1 MLFNSY
7 EFLLAYLPVTL
18 AGCFLLARYAGP
30 ASAQVWLIM
39 ASLAFYAAW
48 NLAYVPLLVGSICFN
63 FWVARKMVRAD
74 GPGKRRWL
82 LWMAVTVDLGLLAY
96 YKYMNF
102 FLSGVNVVAG
112 TNWEIPG
119 ILLPLGISFY
129 TFQQLTLLADVSG
142 GHIDRFRFRDFI
154 LFVTFFPH
162 LIAGPIV
169 HHKEMMPQ
177 FEAARWRFD
186 WGNMAVGASLF
197 AIGLFKK
204 TVLADG
210 IAGEITPLIGTMS
223 PDRPVTLIFAWV
235 GTVGFLLQLYFDFS
249 GYSEMALGLARMV
262 GIKLPMNFNS
272 PLKATSISD
281 FWNRWHI
288 TLTRFLTAYLYN
300 PIAMSRTRTRMS
312 RGLKG
317 IVGTRTTV
325 PAFLSLLAVPTM
337 VTFFLSG
344 LWHGAGTTFLVY
356 GLLHGSYITLHQGW
370 RLVRPRFWKDNA
382 SYAAVMRAPA
392 WALTFV
398 SVCFAIPFFRAPT
411 MSGAFNMVAG
421 MLGVHGIALPNG
433 LFDRLGGLAD
443 ILRSVGVSGF
453 NGSSTLL
460 VNAMNWTVILLVI
473 ALAMPNTLEVMRD
486 FQPAITMPATSTAGR
501 IGDLQWIVSK
511 FNWKLRPGWAVVI
524 AFALTGGFLGLNR
537 TGEFLYWQF

>member
-7 EFLLAYLPVTL
+7 AFLLAYLPVTL
-18 AGCFLLARYAGP
+18 AGCFLSARLLGP
-30 ASAQVWLIM
+30 AAAQAWLIA

-48 NLAYVPLLVGSICFN
+48 NVVYLPLLLGSIVFN
-63 FWVARKMVRAD
+63 FLVARRMVHTARPVARRA
-74 GPGKRRWL
+74 WL
-82 LWMAVTVDLGLLAY
+82 WLAIAVDLGLLGY
-96 YKYMNF
+96 YKYSNF
-102 FLSGVNVVAG
+102 FLSGVNALAG
-112 TNWEIPG
+112 TGWSIEG

-129 TFQQLTLLADVSG
+129 TFQQLTLLADVNG
-142 GHIDRFRFRDFI
+142 GHIRDFRFRDFI

-186 WGNMAVGASLF
+186 WTNMAVGASLF
-197 AIGLFKK
+197 AAGLFKK
-204 TVLADG
+204 AVLADG
-210 IAGEITPLIGTMS
+210 IAGYAS
-223 PDRPVTLIFAWV
+223 PVFADAVAGRPVTLIYAWI

-300 PIAMSRTRTRMS
+300 PVVMGRTRSRMA

-317 IVGTRTTV
+317 IAGTRTTRS
-325 PAFLSLLAVPTM
+325 AFLSLVALPTM

-344 LWHGAGTTFLVY
+344 LWHGAGLTFVIY
-356 GLLHGSYITLHQGW
+356 GVLHGLYITVHQGW

-382 SYAAVMRAPA
+382 SYTARMRGPA
-392 WALTFV
+392 WALTFA
-398 SVCFAIPFFRAPT
+398 SVCLAVPFFRAPT
-411 MSGAFNMVAG
+411 IESAGNVVTG
-421 MLGVHGIALPNG
+421 MLGLHGAAIPDG
-433 LFDRLGGLAD
+433 LLARLGGLAPTLHALG
-443 ILRSVGVSGF
+443 I
-453 NGSSTLL
+453 NGTGAGATAFLGALAWIAVLLL
-460 VNAMNWTVILLVI
+460 V
-473 ALAMPNTLEVMRD
+473 ALALPNLLEVMRA
-486 FQPAITMPATSTAGR
+486 FEPAITMPATTTAGR
-501 IGDLQWIVSK
+501 IGDLPRLPAWLDWRLS
-511 FNWKLRPGWAVVI
+511 PGWAAVSAVLL
-524 AFALTGGFLGLNR
+524 AAGFLALNR

>member
-30 ASAQVWLIM
+30 SSAQVWLIL

-48 NLAYVPLLVGSICFN
+48 NVAYVPLLLGSIVFN
-63 FWVARKMVRAD
+63 FAVARQMVRTD
-74 GPGKRRWL
+74 QPEKRRRWL
-82 LWMAVTVDLGLLAY
+82 WAAVTVDLGLLAY

-102 FLSGVNVVAG
+102 FLSGINATVG
-112 TNWEIPG
+112 TNWEIAG

-204 TVLADG
+204 AVLADG
-210 IAGEITPLIGTMS
+210 IAAEINPLIGVVS
-223 PDRPVTLIFAWV
+223 PDRPVTLVFAWV

-262 GIKLPMNFNS
+262 GIMLPMNFNS

-300 PIAMSRTRTRMS
+300 PIAMTRTRSRMS

-317 IVGTRTTV
+317 VVGTRTTL
-325 PAFLSLLAVPTM
+325 PAFLSLLALPTM

-344 LWHGAGTTFLVY
+344 LWHGAGMTFVVY
-356 GLLHGSYITLHQGW
+356 GLLHGIYITAHQGW

-382 SYAAVMRAPA
+382 SYTSVMRAPA
-392 WALTFV
+392 WALTFA

-411 MSGAFNMVAG
+411 MGAALNIVTGMVG
-421 MLGVHGIALPNG
+421 QNGVTLPNG
-433 LFDRLGGLAD
+433 LLARLGGLAD
-443 ILRSVGVSGF
+443 VLRSVGVSSF
-453 NGSSTLL
+453 NGSSTPL
-460 VNAMNWTVILLVI
+460 VNSLNWIVMLLVI
-473 ALAMPNTLEVMRD
+473 VLVMPNTLEIMRN

-501 IGDLQWIVSK
+501 IGDLRFLVSRL
-511 FNWKLRPGWAVVI
+511 NWRYKPGWAL
-524 AFALTGGFLGLNR
+524 ATASAMTGGFLALNR